1 MDLEKRGL
9 PSQGDSIQ
17 IQKVLSS
24 ILSLPGK
31 ERMEAILSLE
41 NAREVFQSMPE
52 EEAYLTIK
60 EIGDHDSLPFLSLMS
75 SDQCQYLLDL
85 ELWKGYEFQPERVE
99 HWLPLLLACEE
110 EALEEWLKGIDLDT
124 LLLLLKK
131 HIRIHLKERED
142 ISSQEEHP
150 PFFTLDGTYY
160 IEVLRPALQE
170 SMERLLRHLAAQDLS
185 FYWRVLEQVQ
195 AEIEVELEER
205 ALHFREARLEE
216 RGFPRMEDAL
226 SLYQYLNPK
235 RLRQMME
242 QKEIHFPGLPADLP
256 PPSFPMVLQ
265 DQKLFF
271 SLCLREVEGG
281 PFMDRLKMEL
291 AYMANQITVA
301 DQPERIDLSTLQES
315 LRKVGG
321 YLSIGL
327 ERLTGGEIQKARGVL
342 EEIPLKFIFQV
353 GYGATLELKWR
364 AERIWKKGWFSENK
378 VPFSFLDSPWEERIE
393 GLVKK
398 KRPLF
403 YDEEKGAFR
412 EFRSYSEIQILHK
425 DLDRLELLG
434 RILQSLPNFSY
445 FLGWTWKEFLFH
457 AFLRETIP
465 SSIETPMDTIE
476 EKVSLLKSLY
486 SEEELRKSFIAWL
499 SSKGNLSYERENSLL
514 HEIFDLLFKTFTNH
528 KGLDQEPEE
537 MVNQLISKSE

>member
-1 MDLEKRGL
+1 MDLEERSL
-9 PSQGDSIQ
+9 TSQRDALHIQ
-17 IQKVLSS
+17 NVISS
-24 ILSLPGK
+24 ILSLQGK
-31 ERMEAILSLE
+31 ERMEAILSLD

-60 EIGDHDSLPFLSLMS
+60 EIGEYDSLPLLSLMS
-75 SDQCQYLLDL
+75 SEQCQYLLDL

-110 EALEEWLKGIDLDT
+110 EALEEWLRKIDLDT

-160 IEVLRPALQE
+160 IEVLRPTLQE
-170 SMERLLRHLAAQDLS
+170 PIERLLRLLAAQDLS
-185 FYWRVLEQVQ
+185 FYWRIIEQVQ
-195 AEIEVELEER
+195 AEIEAELEER
-205 ALHFREARLEE
+205 ALHFREARLED
-216 RGFPRMEDAL
+216 RGFPTMEEAL

-242 QKEIHFPGLPADLP
+242 QKEIHWPGLPKDLP

-265 DQKLFF
+265 DQAIFF

-281 PFMDRLKMEL
+281 PLIDRLKAEL
-291 AYMANQITVA
+291 AYMANQVMVA
-301 DQPERIDLSTLQES
+301 DQPERIDLSTLHES

-327 ERLTGGEIQKARGVL
+327 ESLTGGEIQKAKGFI

-378 VPFSFLDSPWEERIE
+378 IPLSFLDSPWEEKME

-403 YDEEKGAFR
+403 YEEEKGGFR
-412 EFRSYSEIQILHK
+412 EFRSYSEIQALHK
-425 DLDRLELLG
+425 DLDRIELLK
-434 RILQSLPNFSY
+434 RILQSFPNFSY
-445 FLGWTWKEFLFH
+445 FSGLTWKEFLLDT
-457 AFLRETIP
+457 FLRDTVP
-465 SSIETPMDTIE
+465 SRIEALIDSIE
-476 EKVSLLKSLY
+476 EKVSFLKGIY
-486 SEEELRKSFIAWL
+486 SEEDLTKTFSGWL
-499 SSKGNLSYERENSLL
+499 LSQGNLLYEIENSLL
-514 HEIFDLLFKTFTNH
+514 HEIIDLLFRIH
-528 KGLDQEPEE
+528 R
-537 MVNQLISKSE
+537 